1 MNWILAQTQY
11 RFVGYNT
18 ANGLSQN
25 SVHVIFQDKDGLLWI
40 GTQDG
45 LNSFDGRKFRVY
57 KCNPKDTTT
66 ISDQFVL
73 SIEEDALGF
82 LWVGTRSGLNKLDKR
97 TGKFTRY
104 YFSATE
110 RTELYR
116 NYQTIIRDRQNNLF
130 IQHSFSVFINNK
142 GQMIQADTGLRD
154 LRSPVFDQEGNLWGS
169 STKKGILFA
178 SRNTQYQPRTITL
191 LPAALR
197 SRDVIIK
204 HVIDTAS
211 VLWCYTDE
219 NQPAI
224 YLFDTRSRKWL
235 NKIISLPSPIQ
246 HIALLRNGQAWVS
259 TLAGVFVIED
269 YAITDTIRY
278 QPTQQSI
285 PSANI
290 LCAYEDRQANVW
302 LGSANAGFAY
312 HHPSFRKFI
321 LYKTGLQE
329 EPVTS
334 VADLGGYRWIGSADG
349 LYKFSLV
356 NKNKPVDKLFSSNR
370 VTSLAVDQQARLWVA
385 IQRKGVYVLDS
396 TGKSLQAFT
405 RNDSLL
411 QTQSVLYLFCDAS
424 GRVFLATEKGFF
436 VYQPT
441 TKQWQ
446 SYYAYKKNDIAGWYS
461 LHVFEDTHQ
470 QIWISKHIGLE
481 QRNSDLSLKQVY
493 RSKSITDVFGRTI
506 ITAVTED
513 KGGRIWIATLSNG
526 IFCIRRDRLMHY
538 STEQGLSSNL
548 IYGIAV
554 DRKNRIWATTSS
566 GINVIDQDKQ
576 QIDLISSKDGLPSDD
591 FVIGALFTNQSG
603 EILAGS
609 VRGLISIDADRF
621 MPQDALVEAKIAEV
635 LLNGEPQQLENGILA
650 VQPGYKSIRFS
661 FSLRQ
666 ALQPKTIYY
675 QYRLKGVDDQWQTLK
690 YDESSITYS
699 NLPKGKSVLELR
711 ASYTLA
717 GLAKAPIAALR
728 IVVYPAFWE
737 TPSFFVLIIV
747 LLIVLAVLITLQYNR
762 IRYRKKIQ
770 ALQLQKQLQ
779 DERGRISRDL
789 HDNIGAYTSA
799 LISGIHQLKQQET
812 IEDTY
817 VDELHDYAANI
828 MGYLRETI
836 WVLNNE
842 QLTLTAFVDRFKTYA
857 TRISKYYQGQQL
869 HFVTD
874 IQTER
879 ILTPQISL
887 NLFRVL
893 QEALQNA
900 CKHADANNI
909 RIHFTHQQ
917 RMCFEIADDGKGF
930 DPDSREQGFG
940 LQNMQAR
947 AGEIGFRLQ
956 IQTAD
961 NGGTVIR
968 LEETG

>member
-1 MNWILAQTQY
+1 MNWIRAQTQY

-73 SIEEDALGF
+73 SIEEDALGY

-97 TGKFTRY
+97 TGKFKRY
-104 YFSATE
+104 YFSAYE

-130 IQHSFSVFINNK
+130 VQHTYPVFINTR
-142 GQMIQADTGLRD
+142 GQIIQADTNLHD
-154 LRSPVFDQEGNLWGS
+154 IKSPVFDPEGNLWGS
-169 STKKGILFA
+169 SSKKDMLYA
-178 SRNTQYQPRTITL
+178 NKQSKYQPRFVTQ
-191 LPAALR
+191 LPTSLR
-197 SRDVIIK
+197 AKDVFVK
-204 HVIDTAS
+204 HIMDTAA

-219 NQPAI
+219 NEPAI
-224 YLFDTRSRKWL
+224 HFFDTRKRKWL
-235 NKIISLPSPIQ
+235 NNVVTLPSPVQ

-259 TLAGVFVIED
+259 TLAGIFIVKD
-269 YAITDTIRY
+269 YAVADTINY
-278 QPTQQSI
+278 NPSQQSI

-290 LCAYEDRQANVW
+290 LCAYEDRQSNIWV
-302 LGSANAGFAY
+302 GSANAGFAY
-312 HHPSFRKFI
+312 HNPSFRKFT
-321 LYKTGLQE
+321 LYKTGIQE

-334 VADLGGYRWIGSADG
+334 VADLGGYRWIGSGDG
-349 LYKFSLV
+349 LYKLSLLR
-356 NKNKPVDKLFSSNR
+356 KNKPIEKLFAANR
-370 VTSLAVDQQARLWVA
+370 VTSLAVDLQSRLWVA

-396 TGKSLQAFT
+396 TGKTLQAFT

-424 GRVFLATEKGFF
+424 GRIFLATEKGFF
-436 VYQPT
+436 VYQPDK
-441 TKQWQ
+441 KQWQ
-446 SYYAYKKNDIAGWYS
+446 SYYSYKKNDIAGWYS
-461 LHVFEDTHQ
+461 LHVFEDARR

-481 QRNSDLSLKQVY
+481 QRNSDLSIKQVY
-493 RSKSITDVFGRTI
+493 RSKKITDEFGRTI

-513 KGGRIWIATLSNG
+513 KVGRIWIATLSNG
-526 IFCIRRDRLMHY
+526 IFCIDQKKLLHY
-538 STEQGLSSNL
+538 TMEDGLSSNL

-554 DRKNRIWATTSS
+554 DRKNRVWATTSS
-566 GINVIDQDKQ
+566 GMNVIDQANQK
-576 QIDLISSKDGLPSDD
+576 IDLISSKDGLPSDD
-591 FVIGALFTNQSG
+591 FVIGALFANRTG

-609 VRGLISIDADRF
+609 VRGLISIDADKF
-621 MPQDALVEAKIAEV
+621 TAQDALVEATISEV
-635 LLNGEPQQLENGILA
+635 LVNGEPQQLNNGKLE

-666 ALQPKTIYY
+666 ALQPKAIFY
-675 QYRLKGVDDQWQTLK
+675 QYRLRGVDDQWQTLRS
-690 YDESSITYS
+690 DESSITYS
-699 NLPKGKSVLELR
+699 NLPKGASLLELR
-711 ASYTLA
+711 AAYTLA
-717 GLAKAPIAALR
+717 GLTTAPIFSLR
-728 IVVYPAFWE
+728 IEVYPAFWE
-737 TPSFFVLIIV
+737 TKSFYVVLIVALMGIVV
-747 LLIVLAVLITLQYNR
+747 LLTVQYNR
-762 IRYRKKIQ
+762 IRFRKKLQ

-799 LISGIHQLKQQET
+799 LIAGIHQLKQQEK
-812 IEDTY
+812 IEETY

-874 IQTER
+874 IQAER

-900 CKHADANNI
+900 CKHADAKNI

-930 DPDSREQGFG
+930 DPDSKEQGFG

-956 IQTAD
+956 IQTAG
-961 NGGTVIR
+961 NGGTMIR
-968 LEETG
+968 LEET